1 MATSQLNIIAECS
14 TGVTTAI
21 TMCDTQIFLDPWAQ
35 DDKPAI
41 KEGYPK
47 MATNFIEQISIQ
59 QSICIV

>member
-21 TMCDTQIFLDPWAQ
+21 TMCAHPNIHRSLGPTQG
-35 DDKPAI
+35 DKPAI

-47 MATNFIEQISIQ
+47 MATNFIE
-59 QSICIV
+59 